1 MILKPQETFGLWISE
16 LRKDLKIHSNTTAYK
31 KAGVYFYTIHN
42 WEKGHCVPRTT
53 TLIRLVGKLAQTTKE
68 SPQDI
73 MDTIMES
80 IPEWRKINGKG

>member
-1 MILKPQETFGLWISE
+1 MILEPQETFGIWIAK
-16 LRKDLKIHSNTTAYK
+16 LRKDLKISSNNSAYK
-31 KAGVYFYTIHN
+31 KAGVYFYTLLN
-42 WEKGHCVPRTT
+42 WENERSIPQTT